1 MSKITGIGGVFFNLD
16 TDTKKL
22 LEWYRDVLELDISE
36 YGVNLLKPNLFTLLT
51 FDREENDAI
60 LNFTV
65 DDIEDFSD
73 KLKKKNVVIHKD
85 IDTYKY
91 GKFLQIKDI
100 ADNIIELWEPK
111 KEEYKKMVEEE
122 IEDYKNSL

>member
-85 IDTYKY
+85 IDAYKY